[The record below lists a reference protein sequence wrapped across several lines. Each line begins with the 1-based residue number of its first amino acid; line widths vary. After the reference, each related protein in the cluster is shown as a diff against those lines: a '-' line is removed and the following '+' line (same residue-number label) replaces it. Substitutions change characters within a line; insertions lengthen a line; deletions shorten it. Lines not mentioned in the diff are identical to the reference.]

1 MNKNVG
7 AIYLIPNLLGESS
20 VDVLPKQVVSV
31 ISSLNYFVVENEKSA
46 RKFIKLI
53 VPEKIQATLDIAV
66 IDKHRQSNNDF
77 SSFIA
82 PCFEGNSIGIISEA
96 GCPGIADP
104 GADIVRIAHQK
115 GIKVVPLVGPSSLLL
130 AMMASGL
137 NGQNF
142 AFNGYLPIDKQER
155 KKAIKELERKAFEG
169 QSQLFIE
176 TPYRNQQMFSELV
189 STLQKSTLL
198 CIATD
203 ITLPTE
209 SIRTQSI
216 QDWKQ
221 MDVNLQKRP
230 TIFIIG

>member
-1 MNKNVG
+1 M
-7 AIYLIPNLLGESS
+7 
-20 VDVLPKQVVSV
+20 
-31 ISSLNYFVVENEKSA
+31 
-46 RKFIKLI
+46 
-53 VPEKIQATLDIAV
+53 
-66 IDKHRQSNNDF
+66 
-77 SSFIA
+77 
-82 PCFEGNSIGIISEA
+82 
-96 GCPGIADP
+96 
-104 GADIVRIAHQK
+104 
-115 GIKVVPLVGPSSLLL
+115 GPSSLLL